1 MILLGACEVSV
12 RKDIIGALDFERQ
25 VSEKLS
31 VVYIVEL
38 RDKCRQ

>member
-1 MILLGACEVSV
+1 MILLAACEVSV
-12 RKDIIGALDFERQ
+12 GKDIIGAFDFERQ

-31 VVYIVEL
+31 VVYIVDL